1 MISLGQFDVVTAV
14 MTMSRFRA
22 APRQRH
28 LDRLKCIYGYVKK
41 MNDVPIKGKSMPD
54 DNQVIVT
61 SSSFPY
67 SNLNH
72 HRVRENI
79 ADDLLAGLL
88 PKHWGYAL
96 MKPLLFWKG
105 ETMDTNDGVVAK
117 TPPHDRTKGEYNEVG
132 HINGILMALQSR
144 DILSATRF

>member
-1 MISLGQFDVVTAV
+1 MISLGRFDVVTAV

-22 APRQRH
+22 APRKGH
-28 LDRLKCIYGYVKK
+28 LDRLKRIYGYVKK
-41 MNDVPIKGKSMPD
+41 MNDVPIKGKSIMPG
-54 DNQVIVT
+54 DNQPIVT

-67 SNLNH
+67 SDLKERCRILCH

-88 PKHWGYAL
+88 SKHWGYQAAWPL

-105 ETMDTNDGVVAK
+105 DTMDTNDGVAVK
-117 TPPHDRTKGEYNEVG
+117 TPPHDRTKGE
-132 HINGILMALQSR
+132 
-144 DILSATRF
+144 